1 MLIIFKFLST
11 VIIERQEKFKC
22 TGKRRLEVYNPF
34 LLHSSLILA
43 ELRNRKQM
51 QNRQNAMI
59 KYGYAGSMSDQEKA
73 VENALGG
80 LITALIK
87 TVTITRDL
95 HVTFAYTEKQM

>member
-1 MLIIFKFLST
+1 MKGKIIL
-11 VIIERQEKFKC
+11 ERQEKFKC
-22 TGKRRLEVYNPF
+22 AGKLRLEVYNPF

-43 ELRNRKQM
+43 ELRNTKQM

-95 HVTFAYTEKQM
+95 HGTFAYTEKQM